1 MGVGNRQ
8 RAAREYRGQMPSPGR
23 PGVAWRE
30 DRVRFWHAIARG
42 LSSVDAAGVIGVSP
56 AVGSRWF
63 RHAGR
68 VNPCL
73 TPATSGRYLS
83 FAEREEIALLRARD
97 LGVREIARH
106 LGRSPSTISRELRRN
121 ASTRTYH
128 LEYRASSAQWHAE
141 RRARRPK
148 TAKLVANERL
158 HKYVRGR
165 LAGSVV
171 DAVDGGAVKGRQ
183 VPAWKGRNKPRRQ
196 DRLWVTVW
204 SPEQISQRLR
214 VDFPEDESMR
224 ISPEGIYQALY
235 VQGRG
240 ALKRELVACLR
251 TGRSLRVPRERT
263 RQSIRGHVTADVLIS
278 ERPAEAA
285 DRAVPGHWEGD
296 LIIGTG
302 RSAIG
307 TLVERTTRFTMLLHL
322 PRMEGFGLEP
332 RTKNGPALAGRG
344 AEAVRDAITATIT
357 TLPEHLRR
365 SLTWDRGTELAQ
377 HAQLRIDSG
386 LQVYFA
392 DPHSPWQRGTN
403 ENTNG
408 LLRQY
413 FPKGT
418 DLSRWDTDEL
428 QAVAATL
435 NNRPRKTLDWK
446 TPAEALNE
454 HLLSLQE
461 AGVATTG

>member
-8 RAAREYRGQMPSPGR
+8 WAAREYRGQMPSPGR

-30 DRVRFWHAIARG
+30 DRVGFWRAIVRG
-42 LSSVDAAGVIGVSP
+42 LSSVDAAVAIGVSP
-56 AVGSRWF
+56 AVGPRWF
-63 RHAGR
+63 RHAGG

-73 TPATSGRYLS
+73 ALTVSGRYLS
-83 FAEREEIALLRARD
+83 FAEREEAAVLRAQD
-97 LGVREIARH
+97 FGVRAIARR
-106 LGRSPSTISRELRRN
+106 LGRLPSTVSRELRRN

-128 LEYRASSAQWHAE
+128 LEYRVSLAQWHAE
-141 RRARRPK
+141 RRAKRPK

-158 HKYVRGR
+158 RDYVQER
-165 LAGSVV
+165 LAEAVAH
-171 DAVDGGAVKGRQ
+171 AVDGQIVEGPQ
-183 VPAWKGRNKPRRQ
+183 VPPWKGRNKPRRQ
-196 DRLWVTVW
+196 DRLWATAW
-204 SPEQISQRLR
+204 SPEQISQRLK
-214 VDFPEDESMR
+214 VDFPDDESMR
-224 ISPEGIYQALY
+224 ISPEAIYQALY

-251 TGRSLRVPRERT
+251 TGRSLRVPRERS
-263 RQSIRGHVTADVLIS
+263 RQSVRGHVTADALIS
-278 ERPAEAA
+278 ERPAEAE

-307 TLVERTTRFTMLLHL
+307 TLVERSTRFTMLLHL
-322 PRMEGFGLEP
+322 PRMEGSGTEP

-344 AEAVRDAITATIT
+344 AEAVKDAITATIT
-357 TLPEHLRR
+357 TLPEQLRR

-377 HAQLRIDSG
+377 HAQLRVESG

-413 FPKGT
+413 LPKGT
-418 DLSRWDTDEL
+418 DLSRWNADEL
-428 QAVAATL
+428 QAVAFT
-435 NNRPRKTLDWK
+435 
-446 TPAEALNE
+446 LNE
-454 HLLSLQE
+454 HLPSLQV
-461 AGVATTG
+461 AGVATTD